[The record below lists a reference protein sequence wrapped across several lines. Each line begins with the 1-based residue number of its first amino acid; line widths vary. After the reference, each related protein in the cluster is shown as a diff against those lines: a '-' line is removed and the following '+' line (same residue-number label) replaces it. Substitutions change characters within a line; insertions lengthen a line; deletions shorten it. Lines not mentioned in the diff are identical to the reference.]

1 LDAAEVEEGIPM
13 TMLDETI
20 EPPTDAP
27 AELVTRANDLVGLLR
42 ENATRTDRERRVAAE
57 NLAAVRDAGLFR
69 LTAPRRWGGHE
80 AGFETK
86 IRVVSELARGCGST
100 SWVVALLTGGSWFV
114 GMMNEQAQREVWSNG
129 PDTTVAVAVPPS
141 GTAKIVDDG
150 YRISG
155 RWPYC
160 SGVEHADWVLLGA
173 RFSGLD
179 GQPSPVVALVPRDQ
193 VEIEDTWHVTGMRGT
208 GSNTVVTAGVSVPF
222 HRTISLDA
230 VHSAQLDTPFANEAP
245 FHVPLTL
252 GSLSDLAGPQLGLAR
267 AALELVIDNAA
278 RRGVSAT
285 TYMRQTEAPTVQLAV
300 ARAASSIETAETL
313 VLSAAAEMDHA
324 SRTPVRPSL
333 LDRARMRMK
342 LARAIVEARDAIRE
356 LMSVAGSSAY
366 AESNP
371 LQRIWRD
378 SEMAASHAVSN
389 PSISAEVYGRLLLGI
404 DEPTVI
410 PL

>member
-1 LDAAEVEEGIPM
+1 M
-13 TMLDETI
+13 STI
-20 EPPTDAP
+20 DDRVDSSIA
-27 AELVTRANDLVGLLR
+27 VGGDLVARARNLVPLLS
-42 ENATRTDRERRVAAE
+42 ENAARADRERRIPAE
-57 NLAAVRDAGLFR
+57 NLTALRDDGLFR
-69 LTAPRRWGGHE
+69 MTAPRRWGGCE

-100 SWVVALLTGGSWFV
+100 SWAVALLTGGPWFV
-114 GMMNEQAQREVWSNG
+114 GMMNEQAQHEVWANG
-129 PDTTVAVAVPPS
+129 PDAMVAVGVPPS
-141 GTAKIVDDG
+141 GTAEIVDEG

-173 RFSGLD
+173 NFVGRNGE
-179 GQPSPVVALVPRDQ
+179 PSPVVSLVPRDQ
-193 VEIEDTWHVTGMRGT
+193 VDVEDTWHVTGMRGT
-208 GSNTVVTAGVSVPF
+208 GSNTVVTNGLTVPL

-230 VHSAQLDTPFANEAP
+230 VQDGKLDTPFEGEAP
-245 FHVPLTL
+245 YHVPFALGTLT
-252 GSLSDLAGPQLGLAR
+252 DLAGPQLGLAR

-285 TYMRQTEAPTVQLAV
+285 TYTRQTEAPTAQLAV
-300 ARAASSIETAETL
+300 ARAASSLDTADALVFTTAEELDRAGRTL
-313 VLSAAAEMDHA
+313 I
-324 SRTPVRPSL
+324 RPPL

-342 LARAIVEARDAIRE
+342 LVRGIIEARAAIRE
-356 LMSVAGSSAY
+356 LMSVAGSSAF

-378 SEMAASHAVSN
+378 SEMASTHASSN
-389 PSISAEVYGRLLLGI
+389 PAISAEAYGRVLLGI
-404 DEPTVI
+404 TEPVI